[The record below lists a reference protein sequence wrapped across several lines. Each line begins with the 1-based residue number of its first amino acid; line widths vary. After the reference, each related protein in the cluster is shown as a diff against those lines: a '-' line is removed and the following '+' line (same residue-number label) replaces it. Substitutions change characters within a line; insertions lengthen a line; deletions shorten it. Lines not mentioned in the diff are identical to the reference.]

1 MALASTTFAFVA
13 SFVLTE
19 IAPESA
25 VVSVGAYV
33 TVTTWLPPG
42 ATLRE
47 AGATAYSAL
56 VPAARASVPVNVAL
70 PVFDTVKVFADDAP
84 TVTFPMYN
92 SPTNVHRPRIVRF
105 NVPYRF

>member
-1 MALASTTFAFVA
+1 M
-13 SFVLTE
+13 
-19 IAPESA
+19 
-25 VVSVGAYV
+25 

-56 VPAARASVPVNVAL
+56 VPDARASVPVNVAL

-84 TVTFPMYN
+84 TVTLPNASDAGLTAIFGAAGTTPV
-92 SPTNVHRPRIVRF
+92 PLTARF
-105 NVPYRF
+105 VVGPFVAFEVSARQPESVPAPVGE